1 MEKEKSFLRDGTKIC
16 ETIFKFAILA
26 FSFFETRERIEEEGG
41 EKDRSIRVFVPVN
54 FRVESSRNERDAAK
68 LARLLFVVRSLN
80 APMLK

>member
-41 EKDRSIRVFVPVN
+41 EGEKIVP
-54 FRVESSRNERDAAK
+54 FEFSFLLISEWR
-68 LARLLFVVRSLN
+68 ARETN
-80 APMLK
+80 ATLPNWPAYCSWFGA